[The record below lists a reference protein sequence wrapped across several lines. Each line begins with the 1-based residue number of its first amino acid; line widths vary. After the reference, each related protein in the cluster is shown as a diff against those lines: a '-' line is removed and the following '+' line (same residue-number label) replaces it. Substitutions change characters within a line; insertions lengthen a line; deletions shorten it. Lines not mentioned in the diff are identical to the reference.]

1 MLLPGMVERVG
12 PELGDI
18 HKVSNAAEIVSVSI
32 HVYGTDIGRHPR
44 HVYPPEG
51 GIKPFISGYA
61 NGPDTPAFAG

>member
-1 MLLPGMVERVG
+1 
-12 PELGDI
+12 
-18 HKVSNAAEIVSVSI
+18 VSI